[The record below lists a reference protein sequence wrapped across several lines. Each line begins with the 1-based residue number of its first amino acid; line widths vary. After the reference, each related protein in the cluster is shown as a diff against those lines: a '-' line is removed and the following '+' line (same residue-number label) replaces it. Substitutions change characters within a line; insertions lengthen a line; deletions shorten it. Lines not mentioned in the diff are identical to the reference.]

1 MQFND
6 MLHLMLSW
14 EDGTIAPEDEDA
26 LFQHLL
32 NSGHIHKLQGFYGR
46 HTQLLLDSGRIIG

>member
-1 MQFND
+1 MGFNE
-6 MLHLMLSW
+6 MLRLMLSW

-32 NSGHIHKLQGFYGR
+32 NTGRIYTLQGFYGR
-46 HTQLLLDSGRIIG
+46 HAQLLLDSGRIIG